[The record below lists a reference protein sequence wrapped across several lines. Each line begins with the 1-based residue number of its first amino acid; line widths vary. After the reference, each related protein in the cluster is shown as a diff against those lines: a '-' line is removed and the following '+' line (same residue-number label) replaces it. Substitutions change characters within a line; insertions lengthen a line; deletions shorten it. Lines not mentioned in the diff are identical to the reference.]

1 MKKILAAIGVSVCA
15 VSFSQAQTDED
26 ALRYSQT
33 QLPFGTARSMGTGS
47 AFGAVG
53 ADFTALTINP
63 ASIAFYKAN
72 EFTITPGFSASKT
85 ETEFAGQTNEAR
97 KYNLNMS
104 NMGIVFTWL
113 KDTNAIN
120 NRSNWKSFSFGF
132 GANRVA
138 TFHRDVYFKG
148 LNTSNSMV
156 SAYLQY
162 INSRN
167 LSPANV
173 EDFDPFGY
181 SLFYAG
187 GLIQPKPGSQDAYT
201 SPLENGG
208 LEQSKSYTTRGGIT
222 DYSLT
227 FGGNYNDKLMVGV
240 GLGIPSLRYDYE
252 STFSESDVNDS
263 IPNFNRFDY
272 NYDQTTSGV
281 GINGK
286 LGLIYKVH
294 DAVRVG
300 VSVQTPT
307 YFSMQDTWDAS
318 LSANYNSGTV
328 DESPEFD
335 RGRFNYALVTPW
347 KLTGSAAFI
356 IKQHGFISVDY
367 DWQDYSEA
375 NFVFNNNATNADKE
389 HEATQNQ
396 EINSKYSHSGTVR
409 IGGELALNIFRMRAG
424 YGLGLSPLKSVN
436 EEQRGFDERRQS
448 ISTGFGFMEENFF
461 LDFAFRHTSTP
472 SWHQPYLL
480 NNDNDP
486 STSQYVPGAKLSSKA
501 NHLVLTLGLKF

>member
-1 MKKILAAIGVSVCA
+1 
-15 VSFSQAQTDED
+15 
-26 ALRYSQT
+26 
-33 QLPFGTARSMGTGS
+33 
-47 AFGAVG
+47 
-53 ADFTALTINP
+53 
-63 ASIAFYKAN
+63 
-72 EFTITPGFSASKT
+72 
-85 ETEFAGQTNEAR
+85 
-97 KYNLNMS
+97 
-104 NMGIVFTWL
+104 
-113 KDTNAIN
+113 
-120 NRSNWKSFSFGF
+120 
-132 GANRVA
+132 
-138 TFHRDVYFKG
+138 
-148 LNTSNSMV
+148 TSNSMV
-156 SAYLQY
+156 NAYLQN
-162 INSRN
+162 IQG

-173 EDFDPFGY
+173 EDFDPLGY

-187 GLIQPKPGSQDAYT
+187 GLIQPKPGTPDAYT

-208 LEQSKSYTTRGGIT
+208 LEQSKSNTTRGGIT

-240 GLGIPSLRYDYE
+240 GLGLPSLRYDYE

-281 GINGK
+281 GVNGK
-286 LGLIYKVH
+286 LGLIYKAH

-375 NFVFNNNATNADKE
+375 NFVFNNNANNADKE
-389 HEATQNQ
+389 YASQQNQ
-396 EINSKYSHSGTVR
+396 AINAKYTAAGSLRV
-409 IGGELALNIFRMRAG
+409 GGELALNIFRVRAG
-424 YGLGLSPLKSVN
+424 YGLGMSPFKSGVGVS
-436 EEQRGFDERRQS
+436 GFDQKRRAVS
-448 ISTGFGFMEENFF
+448 AGFGFMEENFF
-461 LDFAFRHTSTP
+461 LDFAFRHTTSP
-472 SWHQPYLL
+472 SFEQPYFVA
-480 NNDNDP
+480 NGE
-486 STSQYVPGAKLSSKA
+486 VPGAKLTTKA
-501 NHLVLTLGLKF
+501 NHFVLTLGLKF